1 MGRLTTNKD
10 AYEMSMIE
18 LAHNSCYVKDGESRY
33 RDYETDIDAR
43 TLARKLL
50 KDLAEGDDAFT
61 SDEDFDN
68 YILDC
73 SQYGFENVE
82 GLISV
87 FYRNLWAMAE
97 LRERLKY
104 YENLEEQG
112 MYIKLPCKVGDT
124 VYTNTSIQGWY
135 FRKEN
140 RPYEAKIVFIG
151 INGADNF
158 MNVDFGNG
166 RMLQFNFSDIGK
178 IVFLTHNQA
187 EQSLK
192 EMEDDKDD

>member
-1 MGRLTTNKD
+1 MSRLTKRAEEGNLLVLEEERLFSFKLFIDKD
-10 AYEMSMIE
+10 EMYKIKM
-18 LAHNSCYVKDGESRY
+18 H
-33 RDYETDIDAR
+33 
-43 TLARKLL
+43 
-50 KDLAEGDDAFT
+50 LAEKLAEY
-61 SDEDFDN
+61 ED
-68 YILDC
+68 
-73 SQYGFENVE
+73 
-82 GLISV
+82 
-87 FYRNLWAMAE
+87 
-97 LRERLKY
+97 
-104 YENLEEQG
+104 LEEQG
-112 MYIKLPCKVGDT
+112 LLVKLPCKVGDT
-124 VYTNTSIQGWY
+124 VYTNTSMRGWY

>member
-1 MGRLTTNKD
+1 MAVRLTKRD
-10 AYEMSMIE
+10 EDGDLLLLEEERLFSSRLFIE
-18 LAHNSCYVKDGESRY
+18 IE
-33 RDYETDIDAR
+33 DINNI
-43 TLARKLL
+43 KMH
-50 KDLAEGDDAFT
+50 LAEKLVEY
-61 SDEDFDN
+61 ED
-68 YILDC
+68 
-73 SQYGFENVE
+73 
-82 GLISV
+82 
-87 FYRNLWAMAE
+87 
-97 LRERLKY
+97 
-104 YENLEEQG
+104 LEEQG
-112 MYIKLPCKVGDT
+112 LLVKLPCKVGDT
-124 VYTNTSIQGWY
+124 VYTNTSMQGWY